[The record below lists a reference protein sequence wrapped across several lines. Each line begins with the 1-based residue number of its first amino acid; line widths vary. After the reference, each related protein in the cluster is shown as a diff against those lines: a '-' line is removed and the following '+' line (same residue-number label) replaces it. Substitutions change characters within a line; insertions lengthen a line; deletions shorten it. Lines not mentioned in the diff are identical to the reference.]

1 MPSPDP
7 VGDKIAGALW
17 GAVVGD
23 ALGVPVEFTTRR
35 ARLGDPVTGLRGFG
49 THHQPPGT
57 WSDDS
62 ALLLC
67 SAESLVEC
75 GGFDPAHMAT
85 TFVRWW
91 REGHWSPHGQVFDIG
106 AATSAALS
114 RLAHGTPPTEAGGAD
129 EFDNGNGSLMRLFP
143 ASAWAAGLPAA
154 EAARAV
160 CDASSITHRHP
171 RTLLVCVLFSAW
183 VRGVLAGGAD
193 PQAVWREAWD
203 KCRTLPAAVPWASEW
218 PHLAALAPDV
228 LPGLGAAA
236 VRGSGYSVHC
246 LQAALWC
253 VFQGG
258 SYADITLRAV
268 NLGEDTDTTGCVAG
282 AMAGLLL
289 GAEAVPERW
298 VRAIARQHE
307 VAALVSRFSSACA
320 SHLSRRSV
328 DPP

>member
-1 MPSPDP
+1 M
-7 VGDKIAGALW
+7 
-17 GAVVGD
+17 
-23 ALGVPVEFTTRR
+23 
-35 ARLGDPVTGLRGFG
+35 
-49 THHQPPGT
+49 
-57 WSDDS
+57 
-62 ALLLC
+62 
-67 SAESLVEC
+67 
-75 GGFDPAHMAT
+75 
-85 TFVRWW
+85 
-91 REGHWSPHGQVFDIG
+91 
-106 AATSAALS
+106 
-114 RLAHGTPPTEAGGAD
+114 
-129 EFDNGNGSLMRLFP
+129 
-143 ASAWAAGLPAA
+143 
-154 EAARAV
+154 
-160 CDASSITHRHP
+160 
-171 RTLLVCVLFSAW
+171 
-183 VRGVLAGGAD
+183 
-193 PQAVWREAWD
+193 
-203 KCRTLPAAVPWASEW
+203 
-218 PHLAALAPDV
+218 